1 MQQHAHLYGRR
12 TPREGEQPRSQDAV
26 PRLAGELQNIID
38 RLFDLLPVVRAYV
51 QHPGFEGRF
60 GLKHVAPAL
69 VPGLRYDTMEIAEGG
84 TARRTMEA
92 MLLGPAQNPEAKR
105 ATRKALLEYCKQ
117 DTRATMGVLAWLRAA
132 AL

>member
-51 QHPGFEGRF
+51 QH
-60 GLKHVAPAL
+60 
-69 VPGLRYDTMEIAEGG
+69 TMEIAEGG